1 MTLRWKK
8 DARQTG
14 LRAVCA
20 GPLGSALRDGAN
32 GEELARV
39 QAHGRYSSGAGWF
52 WYSRVSGEHVNTCNS
67 PVADEATAKAEAMAH
82 VKAALKAQ
90 AGDAR
95 EGGGH
100 ADQA

>member
-20 GPLGSALRDGAN
+20 GPRGSALRDDAN
-32 GEELARV
+32 GEDLARV
-39 QAHGRYSSGAGWF
+39 QALGRYSSGAGWF
-52 WYSRVSGEHVNTCNS
+52 WYSRVGGKYVNTCNT

-90 AGDAR
+90 AGDG
-95 EGGGH
+95 EPHG
-100 ADQA
+100 